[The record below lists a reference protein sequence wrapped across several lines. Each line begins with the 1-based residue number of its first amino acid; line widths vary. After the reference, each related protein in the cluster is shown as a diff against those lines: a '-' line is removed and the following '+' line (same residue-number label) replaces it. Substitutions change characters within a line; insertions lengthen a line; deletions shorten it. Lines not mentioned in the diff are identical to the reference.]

1 MLFQIDNYIKSGGVR
16 ALSKEWEESK
26 LPEASLSDCGVNK
39 GPGCSSTSH
48 GDSHSFLPRKPPGQN
63 FFINPPNFI
72 TELYPPGYMYEEDP
86 TNQASTFA
94 NVEDHLLTQQDPS
107 VLKMIICSE
116 WLKLCYLHKSCPL
129 LIWQWLFQIM
139 CRSHDQELSRG
150 AFRSLTSLIH
160 VAKLR
165 QDVSSILVPPLSDI
179 TDILV
184 HLGAH
189 PSSVKA
195 GSHCDPM
202 EEDSVFKFSSPMQ
215 NLSHMLQYVVMCLKC
230 CHKECYSVQ
239 DIETLIVLLVR
250 ISLDHHV
257 CGEPI
262 EFQVSL
268 CIAALV
274 AAVSETQWC
283 PLLVRLVGKITTLS
297 DHHHD
302 KLHVM
307 YLMSGTSQRL
317 HLLQREL
324 CRKSLEQLT
333 EAEDSQ
339 AAASSVRGLVRHVV
353 EYFLSRQRSECFEDY
368 YIMFSVFSMVAL
380 CIHPSVMEWPSNQEK
395 MELSILLGTLCSKKI
410 RDNPD
415 HPERS
420 IVKDLVIRLMLE
432 VKSQKDKTMR
442 QASLFT

>member
-1 MLFQIDNYIKSGGVR
+1 MR

-26 LPEASLSDCGVNK
+26 LPEASLSDGGDNE
-39 GPGCSSTSH
+39 GPGCSSTSK
-48 GDSHSFLPRKPPGQN
+48 GDSHSFLPRKPPGQK

-72 TELYPPGYMYEEDP
+72 TELYPPGYLYEEDT

-94 NVEDHLLTQQDPS
+94 NVQDELLSQQEDPS

-129 LIWQWLFQIM
+129 LVWQWLFQIM
-139 CRSHDQELSRG
+139 CRSHDQELSLG

-160 VAKLR
+160 VAKQR
-165 QDVSSILVPPLSDI
+165 QDVSSIFFPPLSDI

-184 HLGAH
+184 HLGAD
-189 PSSVKA
+189 PSLLKA
-195 GSHCDPM
+195 GSHSEPM
-202 EEDSVFKFSSPMQ
+202 EEDSVSKFSSPLH

-230 CHKECYSVQ
+230 YHKEFYSVQ
-239 DIETLIVLLVR
+239 DIETWIVLLVR
-250 ISLDHHV
+250 LSLDHNV
-257 CGEPI
+257 SGEPI

-274 AAVSETQWC
+274 AVVSEAEWC
-283 PLLVRLVGKITTLS
+283 SLLLRLVGKITTLS
-297 DHHHD
+297 EHHHD
-302 KLHVM
+302 KLHVV

-324 CRKSLEQLT
+324 CLKSLEQLT
-333 EAEDSQ
+333 EAEDS
-339 AAASSVRGLVRHVV
+339 ASSVRGLVRHVV
-353 EYFLSRQRSECFEDY
+353 EYFLSRQQSDCFEDY
-368 YIMFSVFSMVAL
+368 YVMFSVFSMVAL
-380 CIHPSVMEWPSNQEK
+380 CIHPSVMVWPSKQEK
-395 MELSILLGTLCSKKI
+395 MELSVLLGTLSSKKI

-432 VKSQKDKTMR
+432 VKSQKDKTTK
-442 QASLFT
+442 QGSLFSYLS